1 MVTFTRVSSEAVPW
15 GVSGWWCCQ
24 GVDAIIQC
32 KIVVSR
38 LRNASK
44 TTSKIK
50 SVEQQNYW
58 TGSMVRCWERGGGGY
73 LRGGVRVGWRRWFG

>member
-1 MVTFTRVSSEAVPW
+1 MVL
-15 GVSGWWCCQ
+15 SGWWCCQ

-32 KIVVSR
+32 KIVGSR

-58 TGSMVRCWERGGGGY
+58 TGSMVRCWERAGGEAY
-73 LRGGVRVGWRRWFG
+73 VVEWSGVAEVVWMIQIQTVERASRL

>member
-1 MVTFTRVSSEAVPW
+1 MVVL
-15 GVSGWWCCQ
+15 SGWWCCQ

-32 KIVVSR
+32 KIVGSR

-58 TGSMVRCWERGGGGY
+58 TGSMVRCWERAGGGG
-73 LRGGVRVGWRRWFG
+73 LRGGVEWCGGGGLDDPNPNSREGE